1 MPSSNTT
8 WMQVT
13 KLQDES
19 QHTKNTLTLSGG
31 IDLFVPTNHPNI
43 ACQLPFKLVC
53 KTDLCRKLRFI
64 SSSSTSLGPRIT
76 SHRPPPVSL
85 LKPMAAFPIERMREL
100 HGRCPEGGQKAS
112 NIYETGD
119 NLDNREGNVRKLKDK
134 TFETSGTSCAICA
147 KEVPFPLLQ
156 TIRLP
161 IGTPWE
167 HSDAKHPVPCQERV
181 LLGNGWTWVW
191 SGDILSPRQL
201 CSSSSERCKA
211 LTKQR
216 PKKSIYHCHHYS
228 SRYKN
233 HAQTNTC
240 SDLRYLIMYI
250 HTYTIYVWS
259 PLCPDTSPP
268 PPQCDDLSTILVP
281 TFSCHKKS
289 EKPTGL
295 QPYMTIDVIQDDHG
309 S

>member
-1 MPSSNTT
+1 
-8 WMQVT
+8 MQVT

-161 IGTPWE
+161 IGTP
-167 HSDAKHPVPCQERV
+167 
-181 LLGNGWTWVW
+181 
-191 SGDILSPRQL
+191 
-201 CSSSSERCKA
+201 
-211 LTKQR
+211 
-216 PKKSIYHCHHYS
+216 
-228 SRYKN
+228 
-233 HAQTNTC
+233 
-240 SDLRYLIMYI
+240 
-250 HTYTIYVWS
+250 
-259 PLCPDTSPP
+259 
-268 PPQCDDLSTILVP
+268 
-281 TFSCHKKS
+281 
-289 EKPTGL
+289 
-295 QPYMTIDVIQDDHG
+295 
-309 S
+309 